1 MNKYTAIKLSEHYIN
16 SVRTSGEVIGEFVRD
31 KEVICKLI
39 LFIGAKVHL
48 FLIYKTKNQ
57 NSNIFFTFCE
67 YTEKQNPIAKDNY
80 RVINTLKYL
89 IF

>member
-1 MNKYTAIKLSEHYIN
+1 LSEHYRD

-39 LFIGAKVHL
+39 LFIGAKVHY
-48 FLIYKTKNQ
+48 FFICKTKNL

-67 YTEKQNPIAKDNY
+67 YTEKQNPIIISNY
-80 RVINTLKYL
+80 RVLNILQK
-89 IF
+89 

>member
-1 MNKYTAIKLSEHYIN
+1 MDMNKYTAIKLSEHYRA

-48 FLIYKTKNQ
+48 FLFTKEK
-57 NSNIFFTFCE
+57 IKILTFF
-67 YTEKQNPIAKDNY
+67 
-80 RVINTLKYL
+80 
-89 IF
+89 

>member
-1 MNKYTAIKLSEHYIN
+1 MGMNKYTAIKLSGYYRD

-48 FLIYKTKNQ
+48 FFIHKTKN
-57 NSNIFFTFCE
+57 
-67 YTEKQNPIAKDNY
+67 
-80 RVINTLKYL
+80 
-89 IF
+89 

>member
-1 MNKYTAIKLSEHYIN
+1 MDMNKYTAIKLSEHYRD

-48 FLIYKTKNQ
+48 FFIYKTKNQ
-57 NSNIFFTFCE
+57 NSNIFLMKSYF
-67 YTEKQNPIAKDNY
+67 
-80 RVINTLKYL
+80 
-89 IF
+89 

>member
-1 MNKYTAIKLSEHYIN
+1 MGMNKYTAIKLSEHYRA

-48 FLIYKTKNQ
+48 FFIHKTKN
-57 NSNIFFTFCE
+57 
-67 YTEKQNPIAKDNY
+67 
-80 RVINTLKYL
+80 
-89 IF
+89 

>member
-1 MNKYTAIKLSEHYIN
+1 MFVQWTNYVISKRKRDMNKYTAIKLSEHYRD

-48 FLIYKTKNQ
+48 FFIYKTKN
-57 NSNIFFTFCE
+57 
-67 YTEKQNPIAKDNY
+67 
-80 RVINTLKYL
+80 
-89 IF
+89 

>member
-1 MNKYTAIKLSEHYIN
+1 MNKYTAIKLSEHYKD

-39 LFIGAKVHL
+39 LFIGAKVHY
-48 FLIYKTKNQ
+48 FFISKTKNL

-67 YTEKQNPIAKDNY
+67 YKEKQNPIIIYNY
-80 RVINTLKYL
+80 RVLNILQK
-89 IF
+89 